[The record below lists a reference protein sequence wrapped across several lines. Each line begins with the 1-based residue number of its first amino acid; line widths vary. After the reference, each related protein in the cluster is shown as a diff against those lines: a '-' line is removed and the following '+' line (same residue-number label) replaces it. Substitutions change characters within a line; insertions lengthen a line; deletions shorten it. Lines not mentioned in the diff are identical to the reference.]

1 QQSQTAVTAVLDVLR
16 QDEQGQSERCYFPY
30 LACMQQV
37 LAAAV
42 ASAAAA
48 ASQAVPVAQL
58 SAQQLDEQRKL
69 MRLMKLC
76 LERSDAL
83 LNAAPPGMNNRT
95 PQQPGKPPP
104 HQAAAQ
110 TPAQFAG
117 TASSPIPPAPAYLG
131 PRKSPMQEAMELNR
145 RLYSA
150 HLARTSALPKGDPRR
165 VNLHLALQRR
175 IEENLQLA
183 KPKQAAFEQALQDDL
198 LAKRTDCSRLFQL
211 HTEVFEYDD
220 GPVES
225 DEEKAIDAAELRTL
239 YCRCSEF
246 DYLVLYRDQLY
257 QKSAGQP
264 PARLQYVLSI
274 PDHPLAAFIAA
285 FSDRLANRL
294 SVAPPTPAD
303 SVEAPDVELLS
314 LTDSLLLD
322 ADRDDSSARVGRV
335 ACRLLRR
342 LAPAA

>member
-1 QQSQTAVTAVLDVLR
+1 VTDGRVTAVLDVLR

-83 LNAAPPGMNNRT
+83 LNAAPPG
-95 PQQPGKPPP
+95 GS
-104 HQAAAQ
+104 
-110 TPAQFAG
+110 
-117 TASSPIPPAPAYLG
+117 TAPIWLGPAP
-131 PRKSPMQEAMELNR
+131 
-145 RLYSA
+145 
-150 HLARTSALPKGDPRR
+150 LPKGDPRR

-211 HTEVFEYDD
+211 HTEVFEYND

-342 LAPAA
+342 LALAA